1 LAAAAAAREK
11 RRARRRAKAK
21 ERGYR
26 DEYMDLE
33 PEIDSPP
40 PQPDEA
46 RVSASLRGA
55 GPMGFSGTA
64 TESDAP
70 AAGLTRLPGDAF
82 GGGPVAPM
90 LPTTWHADD
99 QETDKG
105 TENGKGRKKP

>member
-1 LAAAAAAREK
+1 
-11 RRARRRAKAK
+11 
-21 ERGYR
+21 
-26 DEYMDLE
+26 MDLE

-46 RVSASLRGA
+46 RVSASLRSA